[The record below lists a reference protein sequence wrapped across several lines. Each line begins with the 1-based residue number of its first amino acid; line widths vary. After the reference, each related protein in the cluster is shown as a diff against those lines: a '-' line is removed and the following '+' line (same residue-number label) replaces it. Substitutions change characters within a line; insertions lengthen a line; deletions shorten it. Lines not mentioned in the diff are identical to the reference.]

1 MKTQKSWVVLI
12 TGCSSGLG
20 RALAIEFAKQ
30 GHTVFATAR
39 RAKDIQDLA
48 SEELIPLQLDVTNAA
63 SIAAAL
69 ERVKEHAGG
78 VDLLVNNAGFGL
90 MGPLVEILLDEVRR
104 QFETNVIGPLALV
117 QKVVPYMVKQGG
129 GRIVN
134 VGSVSGILTTPFA
147 GAYCASKAALH
158 SLSDAMRMELA
169 PFDIKVITLEISKV
183 TSKFG
188 DTAARILK
196 EVIPQNSFY
205 SPIFPFIEMRAKAS
219 QLGAKDAMEFARRI
233 VLAVTRE
240 EPPRLIRF
248 GKDSWKMPI
257 YKWAIPIKLMDKVLS
272 RMFGLQLLQG
282 SQRRKQAR

>member
-1 MKTQKSWVVLI
+1 MKTKKSWVVLI

-39 RAKDIQDLA
+39 RVEDIQHLA
-48 SEELIPLQLDVTNAA
+48 SEKLTPLQLDVTNLA
-63 SIAAAL
+63 SITAAL
-69 ERVKEHAGG
+69 EIVKEHAGG

-90 MGPLVEILLDEVRR
+90 MGPLAEIPLDAVRR

-117 QKVVPYMVKQGG
+117 QKVVPYMLKKGG

-169 PFDIKVITLEISKV
+169 PFDIKVITLEISKI

-188 DTAARILK
+188 DTSARILK
-196 EVIPQNSFY
+196 EVISQDSFY
-205 SPIFPFIEMRAKAS
+205 TPIFSFIEMRAKAS
-219 QLGAKDAMEFARRI
+219 QLSAKDAMEFARPI
-233 VLAVTRE
+233 VIKVTRE
-240 EPPRLIRF
+240 KPPRLIRF

-257 YKWAIPIKLMDKVLS
+257 YKWAIPINLMDKVLS
-272 RMFGLQLLQG
+272 RMFGLQLLQD
-282 SQRRKQAR
+282 SQRRK